1 MGLSDPAPTI
11 APSKKIPFRDFL
23 DGMKP
28 NVTLGQGLGGE
39 VAIPFSH
46 TPTPIVKICF
56 LSHPLNPLLTYSLPP
71 SFSPSSS

>member
-1 MGLSDPAPTI
+1 MWKTLYMGLSDPAPTI

-28 NVTLGQGLGGE
+28 NLTLGQGLGGE

-46 TPTPIVKICF
+46 TP
-56 LSHPLNPLLTYSLPP
+56 
-71 SFSPSSS
+71 

>member
-1 MGLSDPAPTI
+1 MDPPSSYQAGGSQMWKTLYMGLSDPAPTI

-28 NVTLGQGLGGE
+28 NLTLGQGLGGE

-46 TPTPIVKICF
+46 TP
-56 LSHPLNPLLTYSLPP
+56 
-71 SFSPSSS
+71 